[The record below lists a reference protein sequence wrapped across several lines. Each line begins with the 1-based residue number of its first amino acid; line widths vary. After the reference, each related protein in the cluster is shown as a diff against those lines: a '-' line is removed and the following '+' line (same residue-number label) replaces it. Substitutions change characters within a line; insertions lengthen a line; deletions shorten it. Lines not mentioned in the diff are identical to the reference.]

1 MYNDTYL
8 LKKLPAILLPV
19 VFSVFL
25 FFCPTHLKSQ
35 STLGVTGLL
44 NSPSATMSEDGTVK
58 IGGNFLNT
66 NMTPD
71 TWSYNTFNYFVN
83 ITFLPFF
90 EVALTNTA
98 FKLNGSDHFNNIDR
112 SVSVRM
118 RVLKEHTFL
127 PSVVVGSN
135 DILTS
140 NRENYFSPTKGN
152 KYFGMHYVAA
162 SKHLIFNENKL
173 GFHAA
178 YNLLSSK
185 KRKLD
190 NPISGGITFTP
201 SFARDLAVIAEY
213 DTRDF
218 NLGGS
223 YLLFKTFYMQAFVQ
237 DFQYLSF
244 GGYFVISLL

>member
-8 LKKLPAILLPV
+8 LKKLPAILLSV

-25 FFCPTHLKSQ
+25 FSTELTAQ
-35 STLGVTGLL
+35 TTLGVTGLL

-66 NMTPD
+66 NMTPN
-71 TWSYNTFNYFVN
+71 TWNYNTFNYFVN

-98 FKLNGSDHFNNIDR
+98 FKLGGSENFNNVDR
-112 SVSVRM
+112 AISVRL
-118 RVLKEHTFL
+118 RVLKEHKYL

-135 DILTS
+135 DLLTS

-152 KYFGMHYVAA
+152 KYFGMNYVAA
-162 SKHLIFNENKL
+162 SKHVIFNENKL

-178 YNLLSSK
+178 YNILSSK
-185 KRKLD
+185 KQTLV

-223 YLLFKTFYMQAFVQ
+223 YLLFKTFYIQAFVQ
-237 DFQYLSF
+237 EFKYLSF
-244 GGYFVISLL
+244 GGHFIISLL

>member
-8 LKKLPAILLPV
+8 LKKLPAILLSV

-25 FFCPTHLKSQ
+25 FSTELTAQ
-35 STLGVTGLL
+35 TTLGVTGLL

-66 NMTPD
+66 NMTPN
-71 TWSYNTFNYFVN
+71 TWNYNTFNYFVN

-98 FKLNGSDHFNNIDR
+98 FKLGGSENFNNVDR
-112 SVSVRM
+112 AISVRL
-118 RVLKEHTFL
+118 RVLKEHKYL

-135 DILTS
+135 DLLTS

-152 KYFGMHYVAA
+152 KYFGMNYVAA
-162 SKHLIFNENKL
+162 SKHVIFNENKL

-178 YNLLSSK
+178 YNILSSK
-185 KRKLD
+185 KQTLD

-201 SFARDLAVIAEY
+201 SFARDLAAEY

-223 YLLFKTFYMQAFVQ
+223 YLLFKTFYIQAFVQ
-237 DFQYLSF
+237 EFKYLSF
-244 GGYFVISLL
+244 GGHFIISLL

>member
-8 LKKLPAILLPV
+8 LKKLPAILLSV

-25 FFCPTHLKSQ
+25 FSTELTAQ
-35 STLGVTGLL
+35 TTLGVTGLL

-66 NMTPD
+66 NMTPN
-71 TWSYNTFNYFVN
+71 TWNYNTFNYFVN

-98 FKLNGSDHFNNIDR
+98 FKLGGSENFNNVDR
-112 SVSVRM
+112 AISVRL
-118 RVLKEHTFL
+118 RVLKEHKYL

-135 DILTS
+135 DLLTS

-152 KYFGMHYVAA
+152 KYFGMNYVAA
-162 SKHLIFNENKL
+162 SKHVIFNENKL
-173 GFHAA
+173 GFHTA
-178 YNLLSSK
+178 YNILSSK
-185 KRKLD
+185 KQTLD

-223 YLLFKTFYMQAFVQ
+223 YLLFKTFYIQAFVQ
-237 DFQYLSF
+237 EFKYLSF
-244 GGYFVISLL
+244 GGHFIISLL

>member
-8 LKKLPAILLPV
+8 LKKLPAILLSV

-25 FFCPTHLKSQ
+25 FSTELTAQ
-35 STLGVTGLL
+35 TTLGVTGLL

-66 NMTPD
+66 NMTPN
-71 TWSYNTFNYFVN
+71 TWNYNTFNYFVN

-98 FKLNGSDHFNNIDR
+98 FKLGGSENFNNVDR
-112 SVSVRM
+112 AISVRL
-118 RVLKEHTFL
+118 RVLKEHKYL

-135 DILTS
+135 DLLTS

-152 KYFGMHYVAA
+152 KYFGMNYVAA
-162 SKHLIFNENKL
+162 SKHVIFNENKL

-178 YNLLSSK
+178 YNILSSK
-185 KRKLD
+185 KQTLD

-223 YLLFKTFYMQAFVQ
+223 YLLFKTFYIQAFVQ
-237 DFQYLSF
+237 EFKYLSF
-244 GGYFVISLL
+244 GGHFIISLL